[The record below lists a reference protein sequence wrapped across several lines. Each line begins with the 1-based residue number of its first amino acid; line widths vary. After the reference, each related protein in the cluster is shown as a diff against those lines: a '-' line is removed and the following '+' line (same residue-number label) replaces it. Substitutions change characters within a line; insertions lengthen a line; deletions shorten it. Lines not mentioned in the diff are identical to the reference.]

1 MGPFRLTVA
10 RGRLSPLDCPASRLC
25 CNIAAGL
32 TQTLLP
38 NDHGDFDWS
47 LPWHFFSCLGK
58 VDCHITSFLVEEA
71 QHVHPDAASE
81 NNIHPNNV
89 QQLLALLK
97 PLAYFIAWFE
107 TTKQRPAQRYQR

>member
-71 QHVHPDAASE
+71 LSFHASPK
-81 NNIHPNNV
+81 NSHSHDV
-89 QQLLALLK
+89 QL
-97 PLAYFIAWFE
+97 
-107 TTKQRPAQRYQR
+107 TSRSSTS